1 MAIKQAA
8 DYMEIDDF
16 LWGLAALADHRCH
29 TTDPNSHGKMAP
41 LKRANATAR
50 GAVPTTIDEDDTMV
64 EEQTELLP

>member
-1 MAIKQAA
+1 MAIKEAA

-16 LWGLAALADHRCH
+16 LWSLADNRCH

-41 LKRANATAR
+41 LKRADATAR
-50 GAVPTTIDEDDTMV
+50 GAVPTTIDEDATMV